1 LKYGILTIKLFVGF
15 CPFCFC
21 CQVAK
26 FVNQKNDLDVDW
38 YEPKWNECP
47 CYRGFLFS
55 NIWEVVLGKL
65 FSIAT
70 SSPSPSRR

>member
-1 LKYGILTIKLFVGF
+1 
-15 CPFCFC
+15 
-21 CQVAK
+21 VAK
-26 FVNQKNDLDVDW
+26 FVNKKNDPDVDW

-65 FSIAT
+65 FSIT
-70 SSPSPSRR
+70 T